1 MINGNTPILLDVQY
15 RMGPEISAFPSSH
28 FYEGKLRDGGNVL
41 SPKNYPDYVV
51 GGGTGLSPT
60 GRFTLEPFLFFD
72 LYSSSDSSGLPPS
85 FAAAAGAAAGAGAEE
100 EEGEEDGEEGGAAV
114 VSSNPAPASGT
125 QPAASRRNPQEAQ
138 LCLSLLQTLLLVS
151 AASGGPGSVG
161 VITPYNEQ
169 LGELR
174 RIFGEHGLRQGEAL
188 GPILERVLRGID
200 RSQLKM
206 LGTTLPQFKRTIQA
220 GTLDLELNTVD
231 GFQGKEKDFI
241 IISCVRANDFG
252 SIGFLSDTRRMNVAL
267 TRARFGL
274 WVVGNACTLQNNAD
288 WNCLIE
294 HAAAA
299 HRVVPVQNPKCDIM
313 QLLMDHQAQGQGQVQ
328 AEAQDQAGFAA
339 EAEAWAG
346 VDTGAWA
353 AAAPQPSGV
362 GGAAAAAGGGG
373 GGGGGGEPANKK
385 PRGQLD
391 SLLAAYKKGR

>member
-1 MINGNTPILLDVQY
+1 
-15 RMGPEISAFPSSH
+15 
-28 FYEGKLRDGGNVL
+28 
-41 SPKNYPDYVV
+41 
-51 GGGTGLSPT
+51 
-60 GRFTLEPFLFFD
+60 
-72 LYSSSDSSGLPPS
+72 
-85 FAAAAGAAAGAGAEE
+85 
-100 EEGEEDGEEGGAAV
+100 
-114 VSSNPAPASGT
+114 
-125 QPAASRRNPQEAQ
+125 
-138 LCLSLLQTLLLVS
+138 
-151 AASGGPGSVG
+151 
-161 VITPYNEQ
+161 

-174 RIFGEHGLRQGEAL
+174 RVFGEHGLRQGEAL

-299 HRVVPVQNPKCDIM
+299 NRVVPVQNPKCDIM

-373 GGGGGGEPANKK
+373 GGGGGEPANKK